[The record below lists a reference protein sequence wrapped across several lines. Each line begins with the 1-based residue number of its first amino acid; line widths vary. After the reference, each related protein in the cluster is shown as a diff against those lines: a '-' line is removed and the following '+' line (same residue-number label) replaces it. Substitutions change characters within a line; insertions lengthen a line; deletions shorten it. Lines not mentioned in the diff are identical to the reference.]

1 MNGFALNHMTVAR
14 EAQPKGDLRCGLD
27 GRSGDR
33 ARSCGAASPHCG
45 KRREWGAPRIVANLR
60 KKDTDG
66 QDVVAYIAGAKTG
79 PEYEG
84 AA

>member
-1 MNGFALNHMTVAR
+1 
-14 EAQPKGDLRCGLD
+14 LD
-27 GRSGDR
+27 GWSGDFGR
-33 ARSCGAASPHCG
+33 FDGAASPHCG

-60 KKDTDG
+60 TEDTDG
-66 QDVVAYIAGAKTG
+66 QDVVAYIDGAKTG